1 MQDCIKLCITSS
13 HFIDHY
19 CDLFET
25 WNTFVSLEVRF
36 ITFTYHFLTFFTT
49 VISSPSQRRGGCGHM
64 MAGFDHHSVCARC
77 RDKKKGSDPCVKTPP
92 EVCQHCDIL
101 TPEQKVQL
109 STPSYKLKKEKK
121 DAKSTPMKE
130 TDTLSPT
137 LVDPELVSV
146 VGVVDGQST
155 PGVSALSEPA
165 EKKKKSET
173 KHSSKSTRAEKSVKS
188 SSNQPTTTD
197 SKASTSSADAK
208 IADMD
213 KKWADRFNRLEALLL
228 AKTIDP
234 PRDPVFSTVK
244 VTPAHAS
251 PANVVRNDPFIKPT
265 AQPSQPTDPAGDS
278 ATDSSHPKSDIKA
291 SSSVQPD
298 PPAATTV
305 KRHLLSAFDVSHK
318 ESSSSDSDSDSS
330 SDRPFL
336 DILPEEGELSD
347 DQEANISDQEQS
359 LSEEQSYPETMRG
372 IRSFM
377 GWDHIPDIDSG
388 TTTSEDNPFAGPK
401 PHATGKVSINLPT
414 DEWLCRKMAKLN
426 ITLTQGYPPRTS
438 EAGALQRDQ
447 FIRPPKSQ

>member
-1 MQDCIKLCITSS
+1 
-13 HFIDHY
+13 
-19 CDLFET
+19 
-25 WNTFVSLEVRF
+25 
-36 ITFTYHFLTFFTT
+36 
-49 VISSPSQRRGGCGHM
+49 
-64 MAGFDHHSVCARC
+64 
-77 RDKKKGSDPCVKTPP
+77 
-92 EVCQHCDIL
+92 
-101 TPEQKVQL
+101 
-109 STPSYKLKKEKK
+109 
-121 DAKSTPMKE
+121 MKE
-130 TDTLSPT
+130 TDTVSPT
-137 LVDPELVSV
+137 LVDPALVSV

-155 PGVSALSEPA
+155 PGASALSEPV
-165 EKKKKSET
+165 EKKKKTET
-173 KHSSKSTRAEKSVKS
+173 KHSSKSTKAEKSVKS
-188 SSNQPTTTD
+188 SSNRPTTTSSD
-197 SKASTSSADAK
+197 SKASTSSTDMK

-244 VTPAHAS
+244 VTPAHAP
-251 PANVVRNDPFIKPT
+251 PANVVWTDPFIKPT

-278 ATDSSHPKSDIKA
+278 ATDSSHHKSDIKA

-298 PPAATTV
+298 PLAAATV
-305 KRHLLSAFDVSHK
+305 KRHLSSAFDVSHK
-318 ESSSSDSDSDSS
+318 ESSCSDSDSDSS
-330 SDRPFL
+330 SDQPLL

-359 LSEEQSYPETMRG
+359 LSEEQSYRETMRG

-401 PHATGKVSINLPT
+401 PHAPGKVSINLPT

-426 ITLTQGYPPRTS
+426 ITLTQGYPTRTS

-447 FIRPPKSQ
+447 FIWPPKSQQKWYGFHPNPKKDTEQTVSSWHTSSSKLNSTYLDRKTGRDCHSTSHVAPYIPRDITQMGEIRP